1 MLLKMYSMIFP
12 KRKDF
17 YKKKYIWMLLL
28 IYAIVFINVGFF
40 SREPGTRTGVSLILF
55 ETWGNSMI
63 DHAYFIENI
72 IMFIPYGVLIP
83 IVFKKFQRVWMCVGR

>member
-1 MLLKMYSMIFP
+1 MIFP
-12 KRKDF
+12 QRKDF